1 MLRIGVQVL
10 MLADLPHLEQAE
22 VPPYTADELAEAAR
36 VAWEAGG
43 LPRPVRRRCSL
54 LSARMRSDR
63 IGDWL
68 GVVPYVVT
76 LDEAIG
82 GSDAAVLAEHF
93 WTGIGRGEGAASAL
107 EAALAACAPVVA
119 EYVVKHW

>member
-1 MLRIGVQVL
+1 M
-10 MLADLPHLEQAE
+10 
-22 VPPYTADELAEAAR
+22 
-36 VAWEAGG
+36 
-43 LPRPVRRRCSL
+43 
-54 LSARMRSDR
+54 
-63 IGDWL
+63 
-68 GVVPYVVT
+68 VPYVVT

-119 EYVVKHW
+119 EYVVMRWGRALFCASARAPFFLCCACASFLVGRLAQGG